1 MAERI
6 TGRWIGSSSVNME
19 ASRSSASGSDDGP
32 APEDPS
38 IHLASFISEPPA
50 PLDDRAIVD
59 AVLAGDRDAYRQLVE
74 RESAALVR
82 ACHRVLGD
90 LHDAEDAAQEA
101 FVTAYRS
108 LAGWRGDGP
117 FGAWLTRIAI
127 RIALRQAGRRQAVT
141 WIDPTSPGPA
151 DRPDPAAAALAAQSV
166 AAAPR
171 TDPAALAVRG
181 ERAGELRD
189 AVAALPD
196 PYREVVTL
204 RFFGELS
211 LEEIARQTERPL
223 EHREDAAPTRPPPAP
238 RGHRARRLGM
248 TGPARRFD
256 PAELRTSGAPGDA
269 QPTDADLARAL
280 GIARDLEALAA
291 DAVGPTDGFE
301 DRVMAAIAAEPA
313 PKLVV
318 RPSRQRG
325 GPIAAFVLAF
335 RDAWGITTG
344 GGRPMAVRA
353 QALAFVLIV
362 VLGVGALTTA
372 TAVTVGGLLQARPSP
387 VPSLQPAPPSPTQQP
402 TPIPSPTAATAEPS
416 ETPEPT
422 ETPEAGDTA
431 APGGGSGG
439 RGTAAP
445 AGTDDHGGGSNSG
458 PGGGG
463 GSDGGNS
470 GPGSSD
476 SGGGRGGGSD
486 DGSGTDDGKSGSGP
500 G

>member
-1 MAERI
+1 VAERI
-6 TGRWIGSSSVNME
+6 TGRWIGSSSVNMG
-19 ASRSSASGSDDGP
+19 ASRSSASGSGDEP
-32 APEDPS
+32 VPEDPS
-38 IHLASFISEPPA
+38 IHLASFITEPPA

-141 WIDPTSPGPA
+141 WIDPTSPATA

-166 AAAPR
+166 AAAAR

-223 EHREDAAPTRPPPAP
+223 GTVKTQL
-238 RGHRARRLGM
+238 RR
-248 TGPARRFD
+248 
-256 PAELRTSGAPGDA
+256 
-269 QPTDADLARAL
+269 
-280 GIARDLEALAA
+280 
-291 DAVGPTDGFE
+291 
-301 DRVMAAIAAEPA
+301 
-313 PKLVV
+313 
-318 RPSRQRG
+318 
-325 GPIAAFVLAF
+325 
-335 RDAWGITTG
+335 
-344 GGRPMAVRA
+344 
-353 QALAFVLIV
+353 
-362 VLGVGALTTA
+362 
-372 TAVTVGGLLQARPSP
+372 GLLR
-387 VPSLQPAPPSPTQQP
+387 LREG
-402 TPIPSPTAATAEPS
+402 IE
-416 ETPEPT
+416 
-422 ETPEAGDTA
+422 
-431 APGGGSGG
+431 PGGS
-439 RGTAAP
+439 A
-445 AGTDDHGGGSNSG
+445 
-458 PGGGG
+458 
-463 GSDGGNS
+463 
-470 GPGSSD
+470 
-476 SGGGRGGGSD
+476 
-486 DGSGTDDGKSGSGP
+486 
-500 G
+500 